1 MRIVLDLVSVLFGA
15 LSLIAAAAALKQ
27 NKRGLSHTAMAVGS
41 LLLLTAV
48 VLNILKLSIDWT
60 PAFAGCAL
68 ICCAA
73 IYNGVKSGSFHLL
86 HHCIRI
92 ALSAALVAGFILF

>member
-1 MRIVLDLVSVLFGA
+1 MRIVLDLFSVLFGT

-27 NKRGLSHTAMAVGS
+27 NKRGVSHIGMAAGS
-41 LLLLTAV
+41 LLLLAAV
-48 VLNILKLSIDWT
+48 VLNILKLSADWA
-60 PAFAGCAL
+60 PALIGCAL

-92 ALSAALVAGFILF
+92 ALSAVLVAGFVFY